1 MTQEAFE
8 AEVTRLTESMYR
20 MSFALLPR
28 YQDRQDAVQN
38 AILKAWQHK
47 DRLRDESKFKSFLLK
62 ILTNE
67 CHTIRRKTRRE
78 LYVPIP
84 EGGAGLPD
92 ASLREAVAALPEKL
106 RAPVVLH
113 YTEGAS
119 EEEIATILRIPK
131 GTVKSRLNRARM
143 LLRRFLSEEV

>member
-8 AEVTRLTESMYR
+8 AEITRLTESMYR

-38 AILKAWQHK
+38 AIMKAWQHK
-47 DRLRDESKFKSFLLK
+47 DHLREESKFKSYLLK

-67 CHTIRRKTRRE
+67 CHTLSRKTRRE

-84 EGGAGLPD
+84 EEGAEPPD

-106 RAPVVLH
+106 RVAVALH
-113 YTEGAS
+113 YMEGAS
-119 EEEIATILRIPK
+119 EEDIAFILHIPK

-143 LLRRFLSEEV
+143 LLRQSLSEEV